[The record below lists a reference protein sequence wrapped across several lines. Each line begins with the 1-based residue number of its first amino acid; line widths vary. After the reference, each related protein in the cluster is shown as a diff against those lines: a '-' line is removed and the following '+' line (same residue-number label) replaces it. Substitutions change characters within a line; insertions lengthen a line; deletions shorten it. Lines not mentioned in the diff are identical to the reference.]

1 MASRSSSL
9 RERVVD
15 GTTEIGEWFL
25 QRAERWVTRYSLVDT
40 TPFLATEQFEWIAPL
55 EARWSAI
62 RRELDDV
69 LDDWD
74 SLPNFQEISADQAS
88 ITDDDRW
95 KTFFFYGFGFKAE
108 TNCARCPETTAA
120 LDGVPGL
127 TTAFFSILAPHKH
140 IPEHR
145 GPWRG
150 LLRYHLALKVPEPA
164 ELAGINVGGEVAR
177 WQEGRS
183 LVFDDT
189 YQHFAWN
196 ETDGIRVVLFVDV
209 IRPLRSPAAQFNRAL
224 LKVIAR
230 SPFIQDAKARHIQW
244 EKRYA
249 MRESR
254 GKENSS

>member
-25 QRAERWVTRYSLVDT
+25 QRVERSVIRYSLVGT
-40 TPFLATEQFEWIAPL
+40 TPFLDPDQFGWVGPL
-55 EARWSAI
+55 EDRWQAI
-62 RRELDDV
+62 RRELDEV

-74 SLPNFQEISADQAS
+74 DLPNFQDISADQAS

-108 TNCARCPETTAA
+108 ANCARCPETAAA
-120 LDGVPGL
+120 LAQVPGL

-150 LLRYHLALKVPEPA
+150 LLRYHLALRVPEPVQD
-164 ELAGINVGGEVAR
+164 AGIDVGGEVAHWR
-177 WQEGRS
+177 EGKS

-196 ETDGIRVVLFVDV
+196 DTDGIRVVLFVDIV
-209 IRPLRSPAAQFNRAL
+209 RPLRPPAAQFNRAL
-224 LKVIAR
+224 LKVISL
-230 SPFIQDAKARHIQW
+230 SPFIQDAKSRHREW
-244 EKRYA
+244 EKRYDA
-249 MRESR
+249 RPRR
-254 GKENSS
+254 GLETNS